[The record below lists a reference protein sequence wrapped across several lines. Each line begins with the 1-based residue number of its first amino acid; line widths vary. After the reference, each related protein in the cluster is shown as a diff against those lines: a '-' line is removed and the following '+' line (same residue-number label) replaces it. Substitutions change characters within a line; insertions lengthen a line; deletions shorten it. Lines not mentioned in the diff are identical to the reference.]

1 MLRRLPLSARR
12 AFRLALAAGLATF
25 VVYAAAIPVGFLA
38 IVVTLVLA
46 SAPGPPPGLKAAIML
61 VAVIAVTMLY
71 GMLLGPVLTYVPVA
85 GVLLAL
91 LGVAVAAVVSS
102 RPGGMLIG
110 TLVTMSTTV
119 VAVVA
124 AQSSAAG
131 VAIVK
136 VVAMA
141 FVGAIVAAQVV
152 HAVFPEDPPK
162 PSAATAAPARPV
174 ASRWIA
180 LRSALIMLPPLIA
193 ALVDPA
199 SYIMLL
205 MKGSQLSQ
213 QASEVSAR
221 RAAGVL
227 VSSTAMGGAVAMGL
241 WWLLGLWPGLTM
253 LTLSLMLAVLLMA
266 RPMYGV
272 VPSRFPPDWWLNAM
286 ITAVILLGPAVGDSG
301 TGDDIQLKMLIRLAT
316 FIALALY
323 AALAVHAFDRWRSR
337 GLPRRR
343 QAASG
348 QGPGRLV
355 G

>member
-1 MLRRLPLSARR
+1 MLRRMPLPARR
-12 AFRLALAAGLATF
+12 AFRLALATGLVTF
-25 VVYAAAIPVGFLA
+25 VVHAAAIPIGYLA
-38 IVVTLVLA
+38 IIVTMVLA
-46 SAPGPPPGLKAAIML
+46 AAPGPPPGLKAAITL
-61 VAVIAVTMLY
+61 IVVIAVTMLY

-91 LGVAVAAVVSS
+91 VGVAVAAMVSS

-110 TLVTMSTTV
+110 TLVTMSSTV

-131 VAIVK
+131 AGIVK
-136 VVAMA
+136 VIAMA
-141 FVGAIVAAQVV
+141 FVGAIITTQVV
-152 HAVFPEDPPK
+152 HAVFPEDAAKPP
-162 PSAATAAPARPV
+162 AAAPAPPG
-174 ASRWIA
+174 ASGWIA

-221 RAAGVL
+221 RAASVL
-227 VSSTAMGGAVAMGL
+227 VSSTAMGGAVALGL

-253 LTLSLMLAVLLMA
+253 LTLSLTLAVLLMA

-272 VPSRFPPDWWLNAM
+272 VASRFPPDWWLNAM

-323 AALAVHAFDRWRSR
+323 AALAVHLFDTW
-337 GLPRRR
+337 RRR
-343 QAASG
+343 DLQRRPA
-348 QGPGRLV
+348 PL
-355 G
+355 